1 MLTSLKCRNCKTK
14 NVKKV
19 FDLGELYYTGKF
31 PSNKKIRLGKGELGL
46 SFCKNCTLVQLN
58 KSYNTNYLF
67 SKDYGYKTGVNF
79 TMRNHMKNIHDI
91 LTKKIKLK
99 KDDYIMD
106 IASNDGTLLNLF
118 NNNLNKVGVDPILS
132 RYREEYKK
140 VKYKISNFFSEEV
153 LKKNKIN
160 KKFKVITALSVFYDL
175 DNPNN
180 FLKDIEKVLDDN
192 GICLIEHADLY
203 SIIKFNMFDT
213 ICHEHVAYY
222 STQIMINMAK
232 KNNLKVFDLKSN
244 DINGGS
250 TQYFICKKNA
260 NLSVNH
266 KALKKYI
273 NKEKVIGVSRFKTI
287 VNFYK
292 KIKQKK
298 ISTIKL
304 LISLRKK
311 NKKIYGYGAS
321 TKGNVLLQYYGID
334 NQIIPMIADRNP
346 YKYGRFTPGSL
357 IKIVSE
363 KTIRKL
369 KPDYFFVLPWHFK
382 KEIIQR
388 EKPIRKK
395 GTKFI
400 FPLPNLRII

>member
-1 MLTSLKCRNCKTK
+1 
-14 NVKKV
+14 
-19 FDLGELYYTGKF
+19 
-31 PSNKKIRLGKGELGL
+31 
-46 SFCKNCTLVQLN
+46 
-58 KSYNTNYLF
+58 
-67 SKDYGYKTGVNF
+67 
-79 TMRNHMKNIHDI
+79 
-91 LTKKIKLK
+91 
-99 KDDYIMD
+99 MD

-118 NNNLNKVGVDPILS
+118 NDNLNKVGVDPILS

-140 VKYKISNFFSEEV
+140 VKYKISDFFSYRV
-153 LKKNKIN
+153 LRRRKIN
-160 KKFKVITALSVFYDL
+160 KKFKIITALSVFYDL

-180 FLKDIEKVLDDN
+180 FLKDLEKVLDDD

-260 NLSVNH
+260 NINVNY
-266 KALKKYI
+266 KTLKKYI
-273 NKEKVIGVSRFKTI
+273 NKEKSIGVSKFKTI

-292 KIKQKK
+292 KIEQKK
-298 ISTIKL
+298 ISTLKL
-304 LISLRKK
+304 LNSLRKR

-334 NQIIPMIADRNP
+334 NQLIPMIADRNP

-363 KTIRKL
+363 KAIRKL
-369 KPDYFFVLPWHFK
+369 RPNYLFVLPWHFK

-388 EKPIRKK
+388 EKQIRKK
-395 GTKFI
+395 GAKFI